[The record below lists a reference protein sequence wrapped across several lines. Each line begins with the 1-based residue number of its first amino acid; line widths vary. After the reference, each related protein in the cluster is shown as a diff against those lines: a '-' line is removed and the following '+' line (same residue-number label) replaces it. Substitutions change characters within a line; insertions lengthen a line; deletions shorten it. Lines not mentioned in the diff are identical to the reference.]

1 MKGRPNNFTKTLVKS
16 KSPMVV
22 GTRGEVAVPKPSD
35 KNQVSVAGEVNRFN
49 SSDAKIRVGM
59 R

>member
-16 KSPMVV
+16 KSPMVI
-22 GTRGEVAVPKPSD
+22 GARGEAAIPKLSD
-35 KNQVSVAGEVNRFN
+35 KNQVTITADLNRYN
-49 SSDAKIRVGM
+49 SSDAKIRVGI

>member
-22 GTRGEVAVPKPSD
+22 AARGEPAVHKPLD
-35 KNQVSVAGEVNRFN
+35 KNQVAVTGDLNRYN
-49 SSDAKIRVGM
+49 SSDAKIRVGI

>member
-16 KSPMVV
+16 KSPAVV
-22 GTRGEVAVPKPSD
+22 GTRGEGAVPKAAD
-35 KNQVSVAGEVNRFN
+35 KNQVGIPGELNRYN

>member
-22 GTRGEVAVPKPSD
+22 GTRVEVVAPKLSD
-35 KNQVSVAGEVNRFN
+35 KNQVSIAGELNRFN
-49 SSDAKIRVGM
+49 SSDAKIRVGV

>member
-16 KSPMVV
+16 KSPMVI
-22 GTRGEVAVPKPSD
+22 GTRGQAVIPKASD
-35 KNQVSVAGEVNRFN
+35 KNQVTAGDLNRYN
-49 SSDAKIRVGM
+49 SSDAKIRVGL